1 MGKWTRRVFL
11 TAGGLAGGGLV
22 LGVAGITF
30 APNRFGLVPQE
41 AGAASWLTVWLRLTP
56 DNLATVVVPHCEM
69 GQGTHTAL
77 AMMLAEELDADWG
90 LVRIEEAPA
99 EDAFANAH
107 MLRGFLPFDIPTPLG
122 RGFDYATFRM
132 AEWVGL
138 QITGGSSSVR
148 GTGRYGMQVAGA
160 TARAML
166 IEAAARRWNVPPAE
180 CAARLSRISHAASG
194 RSAGY
199 GELAAGA
206 AQVALPAHPALKPLE
221 AYTLI
226 GTSIPR
232 RDIPA
237 KAIGTARYGVDVTLP
252 GMLYAAVRAA
262 PVFGGTL
269 ESVDSTAVEAM
280 PGVKAAV
287 RLDDAVAV
295 VADGYWPAL
304 KGVRALEPVF
314 GDGGNGATT
323 SADIFSAQVAA
334 LGGDDLKSDA
344 REGDGEQGL
353 AAAARV
359 VEAQYHVPFLAHA
372 TMEPM
377 SATVRFADGRCEVW
391 AGVQDP
397 LSARKVAA
405 EAAGLEPAQVTFH
418 NQLLGGGFGRRL
430 PRAFDYIA
438 QAVRIARAV
447 APAPVKLIWSR
458 EEDMQHDYYR
468 AAVVAQLKG
477 GLDADDRLI
486 AWAARYGGPADW
498 FAGRPPYPVP
508 HLALDSVKHG
518 SHVRL
523 GSWRS
528 VNHSHHG
535 FFVESFMDELA
546 HAAGQDPLE
555 FRRRALMDS
564 PRHLAV
570 LDKAAEL
577 AGWGTPL
584 PAGRGRGIALVE
596 SFGSIVAEVADVE
609 VTADG
614 RLKVH
619 EVCAAVDCGLAI
631 HPDSAAAQIE
641 GSIVFGLSAALF
653 GEITI
658 ENGRVVQSNFHDYPV
673 LKLAETPGIRVEF
686 IRSGA
691 RLGGL
696 GEPGVPPLAPAVAN
710 AVFAASGRRLRQLP
724 LQAQLRREPL
734 AATPD

>member
-1 MGKWTRRVFL
+1 VGKWTRRVFI
-11 TAGGLAGGGLV
+11 TAGGLAGGGLA

-30 APNRFGLVPQE
+30 APNRLGLVPE
-41 AGAASWLTVWLRLTP
+41 DAGEASWLTVWLKLTAS
-56 DNLATVVVPHCEM
+56 NLATVVIPHCEM

-90 LVRIEEAPA
+90 LVRSEEAPA

-107 MLRGFLPFDIPTPLG
+107 LLRGFLPFDIPQPLN
-122 RGFDYATFRM
+122 RGFDYATFKV

-138 QITGGSSSVR
+138 QVTGGSSSVR

-160 TARAML
+160 AARALL

-180 CAARLSRISHAASG
+180 CTARLSRVSHAASG
-194 RSAGY
+194 QSAGY
-199 GELAAGA
+199 GELAAEA
-206 AQVALPAHPALKPLE
+206 AQLSLPSHPALKPRE

-232 RDIPA
+232 LDIPG
-237 KAIGTARYGVDVTLP
+237 KAIGTTRYAVDVALP

-269 ESVDSTAVEAM
+269 DSVDSTAVEAM
-280 PGVKAAV
+280 PGVKAIV

-295 VADGYWPAL
+295 VADGYWRAQ
-304 KGVRALEPVF
+304 KGVRALEPEF

-323 SADIFSAQVAA
+323 SAGIFDAQLAA
-334 LGGDDLKSDA
+334 LGGDDLRSDA
-344 REGDGEQGL
+344 REGDGAQAL
-353 AAAARV
+353 DTAARV
-359 VEAQYHVPFLAHA
+359 IEAQYRVPFLAHA

-377 SATVRFADGRCEVW
+377 SATARFADGRCEVW
-391 AGVQDP
+391 SGVQDP

-405 EAAGLEPAQVTFH
+405 EAAGLTPAQVTFH

-430 PRAFDYIA
+430 PGALDFIA
-438 QAVRIARAV
+438 QAVHIARAV

-458 EEDMQHDYYR
+458 EEDLQHDYYR
-468 AAVVAQLKG
+468 AAVVAELKG
-477 GLDADDRLI
+477 GLDADGRLV
-486 AWAARYGGPADW
+486 AWAARYGGPADRS
-498 FAGRPPYPVP
+498 AGRPPYAVP
-508 HLALDSVKHG
+508 HLALDSSKHG
-518 SHVRL
+518 SHVPL

-528 VNHSHHG
+528 VNHSQHG

-555 FRRRALMDS
+555 FRRQALTDS

-570 LDKAAEL
+570 LDRAAEL

-584 PAGRGRGIALVE
+584 PDGRGRGIALVE

-614 RLKVH
+614 RIKVH
-619 EVCAAVDCGLAI
+619 QVCAAVDCGLAI

-658 ENGRVVQSNFHDYPV
+658 ANGRVVQSNFHDYPV
-673 LKLAETPGIRVEF
+673 LKLADTPDIQVEF

-691 RLGGL
+691 KLGGL
-696 GEPGVPPLAPAVAN
+696 GEPGVPPVAPAVAN
-710 AVFAASGRRLRQLP
+710 AVFAATGRRLRQLP
-724 LQAQLRREPL
+724 LS
-734 AATPD
+734 ATPN